1 MDKKIIKDFKYYPE
15 ITDPNFN
22 EELYNKKEFR
32 DNEIKKNIH
41 LDFNIKNNINK
52 IKEFEL
58 EPHQVFLRTYISPDT
73 PYNGVIVFHGTGVG
87 KTCSAI
93 SIAEGFKK
101 TLKNMNKKIL
111 ILSNPGL
118 EKNFK
123 KEIFN
128 FQKESLK
135 TKKNLQYN
143 VQCTGKTYELGQ
155 ESLFL
160 TKNQRIKEI
169 QKLIKSYYQF
179 AGYIKFANDI
189 KDRTGGWKGEENLID
204 ENIKEFISREYD
216 DRVIIID
223 EIQNIKTG
231 KEKELQKTIQ
241 PILQAIIKYGKN
253 IKLVMMSATPMFDRP
268 DEIIFYINL
277 FLQNDNRKLIN
288 KSDIFNSKDGSLKPD
303 AENILKDVLKG
314 YVSYV
319 RAEKPFIF
327 PFRIY
332 PKNSAVPKIEYYL
345 SGKKLEPKKGINYT
359 RIICNLMKDYQQ
371 NTYLKHLNDKI
382 KNGSIRD
389 LNNKE
394 IDNQNEEE
402 YFQNNDS
409 NNDKKKIYHFDLI
422 AISNI
427 IYPIKDKKK
436 KNKILNYGNFGK
448 QCIETDVDNGLG
460 GYYKVVENYGL
471 KKKIVKY
478 RYQSHSIFNK
488 DTANESPFADE
499 TNLESFSTKFHSI
512 LNSIKSSKG
521 LVFIFSHFIEQ
532 GTLPLALILEQN
544 GFDRECVD
552 GESNLLEYAPNKLKK
567 GGKRKNICYLCGK
580 EIKDSI
586 HNNEKLSG
594 YHIFKRAKY
603 ILYFGES
610 RDIVKIKKD
619 EVLNKFSSENNIYG
633 EEVKVLIGTKTISE
647 GLDFKRIRQVH
658 IIDPWYN
665 LSRHE
670 QIIGRAIR
678 NYSHVDL
685 PSEERNVEIYQYASI
700 LNKKEKLSNRESID
714 LRNYRMAENKDLII
728 KKINRIMKES
738 AVDCVLFK
746 KANIIINNKKIK
758 QINSNR
764 EVIEVN
770 IGDKPYTSICDYQA
784 NCDYKCNWEPNPR
797 KNYPMNND
805 TYIIR
810 FAYNDIQK
818 CKKVIKDLF
827 KSNIVYD
834 LSTIEHLVLK
844 KYPNMNKLFIY
855 CAIEEIVDNK
865 NEIIINQFSI
875 KGYIIYR
882 GDYYVF
888 QPFDID
894 RDEIP
899 LIYRNYPMSIKK
911 YKIDIENYDIDY
923 ENDLKNNINNLN
935 DYTDKIFINTLKKID
950 ETFNL
955 HKEIYSKNFSK
966 QYFNSVIG
974 NVIDK
979 LNSDKE
985 IIFIK
990 NILTKYLLQEDIKY
1004 VKEIIDYYNSN
1015 NKLINYYADIYFNKP
1030 KINNKIYIGFIIN
1043 NNYYVSN
1050 VINQDKS
1057 FKDININNINFVQA
1071 KQEIVNKIEQFRN
1084 IYISTKNKNNNNFN
1098 IIYGKI
1104 EKDENKKNKT
1114 FKIVD
1119 KSSEEEIFT
1128 KEKERS
1134 KRALITG
1141 RACSTYKIG
1150 KLYDMRKILNMYKID
1165 GKRKISF
1172 ICDDI
1177 EIYLR
1182 YKQYTDGKSK
1192 TWFIFDE

>member
-22 EELYNKKEFR
+22 EDIYNKKEFR
-32 DNEIKKNIH
+32 DTEIKKEIH
-41 LDFNIKNNINK
+41 LDYNVKNNLNK
-52 IKEFEL
+52 LKEFEL

-73 PYNGVIVFHGTGVG
+73 PYNGILVFHGTGVG

-101 TLKNMNKKIL
+101 TLKNLNKKIL

-128 FQKESLK
+128 FQKETIK
-135 TKKNLQYN
+135 IKKMLQYN

-160 TKNQRIKEI
+160 SNNQKMKEI

-189 KDRTGGWKGEENLID
+189 KERTDGWKGEENLID
-204 ENIKEFISREYD
+204 DKIKEFISKEYD

-241 PILQAIIKYGKN
+241 PILQSIIKYGKN
-253 IKLVMMSATPMFDRP
+253 IKLILMSATPMFDRP

-277 FLQNDNRKLIN
+277 LLENDKRKLISKN
-288 KSDIFNSKDGSLKPD
+288 DIFNSKDGSLKPNAID
-303 AENILKDVLKG
+303 ILKDVLKG

-332 PKNSAVPKIEYYL
+332 PKNSIIPKVEYYL
-345 SGKKLEPKKGINYT
+345 SGKKIENNKSINYT
-359 RIICNLMKDYQQ
+359 RIICNFMKNYQQ

-382 KNGSIRD
+382 QNGYIRD
-389 LNNKE
+389 LNNKD
-394 IDNQNEEE
+394 IDNEDEDE
-402 YFQNNDS
+402 YFKNND
-409 NNDKKKIYHFDLI
+409 NNKDKKKIYHFDLI

-427 IYPIKDKKK
+427 VFPLKDKKK
-436 KNKILNYGNFGK
+436 KNKLLNYGNFGK
-448 QCIETDVDNGLG
+448 QCIDSDTDNGLG
-460 GYYKVVENYGL
+460 GYYKVTDSYGL
-471 KKKIVKY
+471 KKKVVKY

-488 DTANESPFADE
+488 DTINEAPFADE
-499 TNLESFSTKFHSI
+499 THLENFSTKFYSV

-544 GFDRECVD
+544 GFDRECVA
-552 GESNLLEYAPNKLKK
+552 GESNLLEYSPNKLKK

-580 EIKDSI
+580 DIKDPI
-586 HNNEKLSG
+586 HDNQKLTD

-619 EVLNKFSSENNIYG
+619 EVINKFSSENNIYG

-678 NYSHVDL
+678 NYSHIDL
-685 PSEERNVEIYQYASI
+685 PPEERNVEIYQYASI
-700 LNKKEKLSNRESID
+700 LNKKEQYSNRESID

-738 AVDCVLFK
+738 AVDCFFFK
-746 KANIIINNKKIK
+746 KSNIIINNKKIK
-758 QINSNR
+758 QINSNG
-764 EVIEVN
+764 EQIEVN
-770 IGDKPYTSICDYQA
+770 IGDKPYSSICDYQS
-784 NCDYKCNWEPNPR
+784 NCGYNCNWEPNPR
-797 KNYPMNND
+797 KNYPINND
-805 TYIIR
+805 TYNIIY
-810 FAYNDIQK
+810 AYNDIQK
-818 CKKVIKDLF
+818 CKKIIKDLF
-827 KSNIVYD
+827 KTNIVYD
-834 LSTIEHLVLK
+834 LSTIEYLVLK
-844 KYPNMNKLFIY
+844 KLPNMNKLFIY
-855 CAIEEIVDNK
+855 CAIEELADNK
-865 NEIIINQFSI
+865 NEILINQFSI

-888 QPFDID
+888 QPFDIN
-894 RDEIP
+894 REEIP
-899 LIYRNYPMSIKK
+899 IIYRNYPMSIKK
-911 YKIDIENYDIDY
+911 YKVDIENYDINY
-923 ENDLKNNINNLN
+923 ENNVKNNVYNINDLSN
-935 DYTDKIFINTLKKID
+935 KIFIDTLKKID
-950 ETFNL
+950 DTYNL
-955 HKEIYSKNFSK
+955 HKDIFEKNYYK
-966 QYFNSVIG
+966 QYFYSIIG
-974 NVIDK
+974 CCIDK
-979 LNSDKE
+979 LNIDKE

-990 NILTKYLLQEDIKY
+990 NILTKYLQQDNIKFI
-1004 VKEIIDYYNSN
+1004 KEVIEYYNSN
-1015 NKLINYYADIYFNKP
+1015 NKLINYYSNINFNKS
-1030 KINNKIYIGFIIN
+1030 KINNKIFIGFILN
-1043 NNYYVSN
+1043 NIYYVAD

-1057 FKDININNINFVQA
+1057 FKEIDIKKINFVPA
-1071 KQEIVNKIEQFRN
+1071 KQEIINKIEQFRN
-1084 IYISTKNKNNNNFN
+1084 IYISTKNNKKNNYN

-1104 EKDENKKNKT
+1104 EKDQSKKNKT

-1119 KSSEEEIFT
+1119 KYSQEEIFT

-1150 KLYDMRKILNMYKID
+1150 KLYDLRNNLNMYKID

-1172 ICDDI
+1172 ICNDI

-1182 YKQYTDGKSK
+1182 YKQYTDGKLK